1 MWIAAGY
8 AAVKEVAWLTPPPRF
23 CKPLA
28 RNLASI
34 QYGMGGAILQWAG
47 EEPSGKLRP
56 PTRRSIRCSCLHRR
70 AADVADEYAFGG
82 MPTGGMGPDDEEAGS
97 DEPAEEELRAEDLD
111 GEDGDDAIAD
121 FGAGGSDG
129 AGGGGEEGDAAAAAA
144 AAAEG
149 GSDGGG

>member
-82 MPTGGMGPDDEEAGS
+82 MPTGGMGPGDEEAGS

-121 FGAGGSDG
+121 LGAGGSDG
-129 AGGGGEEGDAAAAAA
+129 GIEGEEGDAAAAAA
-144 AAAEG
+144 APAEG

>member
-1 MWIAAGY
+1 M
-8 AAVKEVAWLTPPPRF
+8 KEVAWLTPPPRF

-82 MPTGGMGPDDEEAGS
+82 MPTGGMGPDEEEADS
-97 DEPAEEELRAEDLD
+97 DEPAEEELGEELMEEEEVVDE
-111 GEDGDDAIAD
+111 EDG
-121 FGAGGSDG
+121 
-129 AGGGGEEGDAAAAAA
+129 
-144 AAAEG
+144 
-149 GSDGGG
+149 